1 MHVRPRRAKEVMNMA
16 NHKSISFVLL
26 AFLLTAGRALNH
38 AERVSEPRIRPIDAS
53 QWTDVHRKAL
63 ASYAA
68 NGEVPSNHSLA
79 TCARNPELCRSWLA
93 FASYIE
99 GNTSILSR
107 RDRAII
113 MLRTAWLCR
122 EDYHWGYGVRSAE
135 RAGMSRDEI
144 LRTTKGPEQQG
155 WSASDSLLL
164 RAVDELHKDQF
175 ITDTTWKGLSQ
186 TYDERQLL
194 DVVFTV
200 GQYTMVSMFH
210 NSAGVQREPGIA
222 GLPK

>member
-1 MHVRPRRAKEVMNMA
+1 MENP
-16 NHKSISFVLL
+16 KSICFILL
-26 AFLLTAGRALNH
+26 SLIFTAGRALDH
-38 AERVSEPRIRPIDAS
+38 AERVSAPRVRPIDAS
-53 QWTDVHRKAL
+53 QWTEVHRKAL
-63 ASYAA
+63 GSYAA
-68 NGEVPSNHSLA
+68 NGEVPSNNSLA
-79 TCARNPELCRSWLA
+79 TCARNPELCRSWLT

-99 GNTSILSR
+99 GNTSTLSR

-113 MLRTAWLCR
+113 MLRTAWLCG

-144 LRTTKGPEQQG
+144 LRIAKASEQQG
-155 WSASDSLLL
+155 WSASDVLLL
-164 RAVDELHKDQF
+164 RAIDELHKDQF
-175 ITDTTWKGLSQ
+175 ISDATWKGLTQ

-222 GLPK
+222 GLPR